1 MLSIINNLPDHVFGV
16 RATGEVDKED
26 LKSVLLP
33 GLEQLTAQTGEIY
46 YLLVLDTPVENFT
59 AGAWWQDLVAGLK
72 HFTQWKKMAIV
83 TDQKAVEK
91 FTDLF
96 SYVSPG
102 EAKGFELSELQEAI
116 DWVSRKPDQN

>member
-1 MLSIINNLPDHVFGV
+1 M
-16 RATGEVDKED
+16 
-26 LKSVLLP
+26 LLP
-33 GLEQLTAQTGEIY
+33 GLEQLTATTGEIY
-46 YLLVLDTPVENFT
+46 YLLVLETPVENFT
-59 AGAWWQDLVAGLK
+59 AGAWWQDMVAGIK

-102 EAKGFELSELQEAI
+102 EAKGFKLSELQQAI
-116 DWVSRKPDQN
+116 DWVSRKSDQR